1 MNYKMS
7 NLVLGCYIM
16 GRRLGC
22 YIMGYIMGLRE
33 YSRSIS
39 WRTGM
44 GTRRLTGGDKHE
56 AACRTSSTAPPH
68 EPSRPNYV
76 RPPHVR
82 IEPTDYSS
90 FNACISTRLSHMSS
104 TRALQFLTFFP
115 HSAQSGTFDFLRAQ
129 AYFAWSLI

>member
-1 MNYKMS
+1 MNPQ
-7 NLVLGCYIM
+7 
-16 GRRLGC
+16 RQ
-22 YIMGYIMGLRE
+22 
-33 YSRSIS
+33 
-39 WRTGM
+39 
-44 GTRRLTGGDKHE
+44 
-56 AACRTSSTAPPH
+56 
-68 EPSRPNYV
+68 NYV

-82 IEPTDYSS
+82 IEPTDHSS